1 MKTIGTINDKQL
13 LDILADVKNE
23 IRKIFGDKLRHLI
36 LFGSYARNEHAP
48 DSDIDIMIL
57 VEESEERLRHYKYIV
72 ADIMGELSLKHEKL
86 ISLIEIPYNRYAR
99 YLDVLPF
106 YKNVYDEGV
115 EIYGRESA

>member
-13 LDILADVKNE
+13 LNILTDVKNE
-23 IRKIFGDKLRHLI
+23 IRKIFGDKLKHLI

-57 VEESEERLRHYKYIV
+57 VEESEERLRRYKYIV

-106 YKNVYDEGV
+106 YRNVYDEGV

>member
-13 LDILADVKNE
+13 LNILTDVKNE

-36 LFGSYARNEHAP
+36 LFGSYARNEHAT

-57 VEESEERLRHYKYIV
+57 VEESEERLRRYKYIV

-106 YKNVYDEGV
+106 YRNVYDEGV